1 MLAIAIDLI
10 FAYLMTS
17 PMFEMLFLFRTLDD
31 FFAYFA
37 FCCVPEAGDCMG
49 GCLITWYHVFAVR
62 TLNIVFA
69 VFILC
74 RVEACPIVG
83 SSSLA
88 HRHKLLLS
96 PKHFWGA
103 LSINVQDLHFI
114 KRWIT
119 DSTSIFGLLLL
130 LALLWIHKSQLGH
143 RIAVANTYRCSQVR
157 MQSMV
162 AHALT
167 SGYFLGLWFFR
178 AACSSTI

>member
-1 MLAIAIDLI
+1 
-10 FAYLMTS
+10 MTS
-17 PMFEMLFLFRTLDD
+17 PMLEMLFLFRTLDD

-49 GCLITWYHVFAVR
+49 GCLITWYHVFAVW

-74 RVEACPIVG
+74 RIEACPIIG
-83 SSSLA
+83 TSPLA

-119 DSTSIFGLLLL
+119 DFTSIFGLLLL
-130 LALLWIHKSQLGH
+130 LALLWIQKKS
-143 RIAVANTYRCSQVR
+143 VR
-157 MQSMV
+157 PSNRSSKYLQM
-162 AHALT
+162 
-167 SGYFLGLWFFR
+167 F
-178 AACSSTI
+178 SSTYAVYGRSCPNVWLLSRSLILSSSMLVDYLKFSTIKSFSSS